1 MKRLICFVGLCGVTF
16 FLAKIMEYVFEYYE
30 IKWSRVEISRR

>member
-1 MKRLICFVGLCGVTF
+1 MKRFAVFIGLCGVAF

-30 IKWSRVEISRR
+30 IRWTRVEIRK